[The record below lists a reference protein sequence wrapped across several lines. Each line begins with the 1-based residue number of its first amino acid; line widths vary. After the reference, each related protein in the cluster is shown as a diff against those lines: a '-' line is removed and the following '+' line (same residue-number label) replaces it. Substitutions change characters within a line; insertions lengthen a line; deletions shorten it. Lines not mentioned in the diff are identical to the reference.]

1 MVFTPI
7 FMIFFNDSCWQGSGC
22 PLARSIV
29 TTFYHTFFISFFSPK
44 KNDKV
49 RVMILHVA
57 VICYNAHITWPC
69 WLYCAYK
76 GFSRQFLTSFYLI
89 LFDILYCSYYLLFDI
104 YCNTMSLCHK
114 CLSFHII
121 LPHLLRR
128 GMNLGSYKCSNTLKN
143 SLPPPPFYRSCPL
156 HYHFITLPYFFLHR
170 KPRKVK
176 ANSFL

>member
-1 MVFTPI
+1 
-7 FMIFFNDSCWQGSGC
+7 MIFFNDSCWQGSGC

-89 LFDILYCSYYLLFDI
+89 LFYILVQQFCTVLPNNIFEVCSAYYTHNFENVI
-104 YCNTMSLCHK
+104 FKISQFWNCKT
-114 CLSFHII
+114 
-121 LPHLLRR
+121 
-128 GMNLGSYKCSNTLKN
+128 KN
-143 SLPPPPFYRSCPL
+143 YL
-156 HYHFITLPYFFLHR
+156 
-170 KPRKVK
+170 
-176 ANSFL
+176 